1 MQFAQ
6 LVKELRSEYGAAVT
20 LAAER
25 IATAVFSSGRSIN
38 GILQRHGLTGTP
50 TIMQQQVSTLLAP
63 STELGHGWLNW
74 LQHNLTNRR
83 PCIRLATSEGGI
95 FGFGVERAIAGR
107 STSGVHMLEASQ

>member
-1 MQFAQ
+1 MPSLHNLSCLLDAGGPAPTAEWDGPPLGVQFAQ

-50 TIMQQQVSTLLAP
+50 AIMQQQVTHELA
-63 STELGHGWLNW
+63 LHC
-74 LQHNLTNRR
+74 QAQKD
-83 PCIRLATSEGGI
+83 LA
-95 FGFGVERAIAGR
+95 V
-107 STSGVHMLEASQ
+107 ASISD